1 VFLCVWNC
9 PELVN
14 GNCSGATAAAAAQHS
29 KEGHLAVVDNNS
41 TKNLFKGVS
50 IWVDGFTIPSHQ
62 VCHSLR
68 HQPELVSPTSPL
80 AIYPDDLKALMNST
94 ALSRNCAI

>member
-62 VCHSLR
+62 V
-68 HQPELVSPTSPL
+68 
-80 AIYPDDLKALMNST
+80 
-94 ALSRNCAI
+94 